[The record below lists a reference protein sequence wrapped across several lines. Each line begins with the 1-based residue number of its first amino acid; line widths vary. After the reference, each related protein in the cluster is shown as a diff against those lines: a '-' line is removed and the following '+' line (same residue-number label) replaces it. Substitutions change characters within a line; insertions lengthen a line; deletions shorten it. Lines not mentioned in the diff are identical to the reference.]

1 MISGVV
7 NSKSP
12 RPLGTRPKEQL
23 DYALLSTQVANT
35 HLNLYTS
42 IAMHTSTN
50 RPDKKSKKQTFDKW
64 PKYMKGKPK
73 PEGGPRLGSHQ
84 FVHGEK

>member
-1 MISGVV
+1 
-7 NSKSP
+7 
-12 RPLGTRPKEQL
+12 
-23 DYALLSTQVANT
+23 
-35 HLNLYTS
+35 
-42 IAMHTSTN
+42 MHTSTN

-84 FVHGEK
+84 FMHGEK